1 MVCSIDRKF
10 YEQFEEKVKQDEVVR
25 TLYEKGDIKS
35 AEERVRG
42 FLFDK
47 PEDFVNLEK
56 LRKALHLDRRL
67 TLREVIE
74 KVFGG
79 LDRFKSKEELL
90 DEELAKFV
98 SIHKPDAAH
107 MPAIRQFFK
116 AYITDNEVRDI
127 VEKREFNRLA
137 TNAKVSMAE
146 FKALDDSRDVI
157 PEYVK
162 DYVHLNQFM

>member
-1 MVCSIDRKF
+1 MKIDRKF
-10 YEQFEEKVKQDEVVR
+10 YELFEEKVKQDEVVR

-35 AEERVRG
+35 AEEHVRT

-56 LRKALHLDRRL
+56 LRTALHLDRRL
-67 TLREVIE
+67 TLREIIE

-98 SIHKPDAAH
+98 SIHKPDAGH
-107 MPAIRQFFK
+107 MPVIRQFFK
-116 AYITDNEVRDI
+116 AYVTDNDVRDI

-137 TNAKVSMAE
+137 TNPKLSLAD
-146 FKALDDSRDVI
+146 FKALNSWRDVI